1 MDTSSNHPHHP
12 HPPPSVQQPQATKV
26 AQQGSPYSARLGQ
39 YKEIA
44 NERKLA
50 MAAAAAAASIP
61 ITSTTENKNLP
72 PIDTF
77 LRQVLSLRQ

>member
-1 MDTSSNHPHHP
+1 VDTSSNPP
-12 HPPPSVQQPQATKV
+12 PPPSVQEPQASKT
-26 AQQGSPYSARLGQ
+26 AQQGSPYSVRLGQ

-50 MAAAAAAASIP
+50 MAAAAAASIP
-61 ITSTTENKNLP
+61 ISSTTENKNLP